1 MSTNKINWAKN
12 SEIIDN
18 VKEILKEKGFEGNEL
33 NKISNNIES
42 NLNKLTSN
50 ERVKY
55 YNKNKLEVLINDFK
69 NSLEDENIGMD
80 VVKPQLDS
88 EKKPK
93 SKKKQK

>member
-42 NLNKLTSN
+42 NLNKLTLN

-55 YNKNKLEVLINDFK
+55 YNKNNLEV
-69 NSLEDENIGMD
+69 
-80 VVKPQLDS
+80 
-88 EKKPK
+88 
-93 SKKKQK
+93 